1 MKKVSLRDLTLE
13 QYKEIVNNN
22 CAGARCNNCIF
33 RNVMCYATS
42 KNCWVNHK
50 ELYSDDFLD
59 QELEIE
65 EKLLLNEKEKDFIKK
80 FIKEY
85 IMARCENYRNYSVQL
100 IKRRG
105 LRLLWVYKK
114 YETIYLRNPIVEYYE
129 TKEYFISAS
138 IDKFNQL
145 EMGRDYTMEELGI
158 NLEEK

>member
-13 QYKEIVNNN
+13 QYIEWKDKQCGRYCDTCLFKKVICSSESNN
-22 CAGARCNNCIF
+22 CWIF
-33 RNVMCYATS
+33 N
-42 KNCWVNHK
+42 K
-50 ELYSDDFLD
+50 EFYSDKFLD
-59 QELEIE
+59 QELRIE
-65 EKLLLNEKEKDFIKK
+65 EELLLNEKEKDFIKK

-85 IMARCENYRNYSVQL
+85 IMSRRENYRNYSVQL

-114 YETIYLRNPIVEYYE
+114 NETTYLRNPIIEYYE

-138 IDKFNQL
+138 TDKFNQL

-158 NLEEK
+158 NLEEE